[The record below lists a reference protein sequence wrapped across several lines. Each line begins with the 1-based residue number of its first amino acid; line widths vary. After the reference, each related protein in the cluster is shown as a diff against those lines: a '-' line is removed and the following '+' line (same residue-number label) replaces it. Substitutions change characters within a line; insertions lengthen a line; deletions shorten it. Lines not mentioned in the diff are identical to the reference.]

1 MIAVKFSE
9 DDKYGCPNC
18 GCDRWVRDSS
28 YCGNQVG
35 GTCKSCLKKL
45 GKILKHV

>member
-18 GCDRWVRDSS
+18 GCDRWYEIVPI
-28 YCGNQVG
+28 VVI
-35 GTCKSCLKKL
+35 KL
-45 GKILKHV
+45 VEHVSHV